1 MTLFSHSPNAA
12 PGFFS
17 HEKPVFQEE
26 QRVGQFSDLLGR
38 GSQNEK
44 NIQFF
49 WHFLDEGLPFR
60 AVCLILMKQT
70 LHPR

>member
-17 HEKPVFQEE
+17 HEKLVFQEE

-44 NIQFF
+44 KHPVF
-49 WHFLDEGLPFR
+49 WHFF
-60 AVCLILMKQT
+60 
-70 LHPR
+70 

>member
-49 WHFLDEGLPFR
+49 GIFWTRDYPLGLF
-60 AVCLILMKQT
+60 V
-70 LHPR
+70 